1 VIVRGRRTTVHPGT
15 DQLAEDASERAIE
28 PPGPQA
34 APRPSSWGRLAS
46 RYGLLAGL
54 AALIA
59 LFGALEPDAFF
70 TIDNLTSTLTIGTP
84 LLVLAVGL
92 TVPLAMGEFD
102 LSISAS
108 TQLWAVL
115 MITFISSWGLAW
127 GLSFAEVL
135 ACGALAGAL
144 IGIAIVWSGVNAFIV
159 TLGVGTVMAGLEFSV
174 AQGTTLYEN
183 IPASYTSIGI
193 GEVLGIPIAG
203 IVAASFC
210 VAVWLITERTVLG
223 RWMRAVGGNAEAAR
237 LCGVRVD
244 LLRVLGFVASGV
256 AAVLAALLITAQAS
270 SYYPNA
276 ATAMLLPA
284 YAACFLGTTVFRSN
298 VFDVAGTVI
307 GVVFLAVVQN
317 GLLVLGVPT
326 WTAQVAQGGVLVVA
340 VMASKLAAGGQR

>member
-1 VIVRGRRTTVHPGT
+1 MGT
-15 DQLAEDASERAIE
+15 DALTEESSQQ
-28 PPGPQA
+28 PVNVPGPQTT
-34 APRPSSWGRLAS
+34 PPPSPWGRMVA
-46 RYGLLAGL
+46 RYGLVAGL
-54 AALIA
+54 VALVA

-70 TIDNLTSTLTIGTP
+70 TIENLKSTVTIGTP

-92 TVPLAMGEFD
+92 TVPLSMGEFD

-115 MITFISSWGLAW
+115 LITFISVNGISW
-127 GLSFAEVL
+127 GLSFGLVL
-135 ACGALAGAL
+135 ALGALAGAL
-144 IGIAIVWSGVNAFIV
+144 IGLAIVWSGVNAFIV
-159 TLGVGTVMAGLEFSV
+159 TLGVGTVMAGLEFAV
-174 AQGTTLYEN
+174 AQGTTLYEG
-183 IPASYTSIGI
+183 IPLSFTRLGI
-193 GEVLGIPIAG
+193 GEVLGIPVAG
-203 IVAASFC
+203 IIAAAFC
-210 VAVWLITERTVLG
+210 LAVWLVTERTVLG
-223 RWMRAVGGNAEAAR
+223 RQMRAVGGNAEAAR

-244 LLRVLGFVASGV
+244 LLRVLGFVATGI
-256 AAVLAALLITAQAS
+256 AAVLAAMLITAQAS

-298 VFDVAGTVI
+298 IFDVAGTVV

-340 VMASKLAAGGQR
+340 VMASKLASGGRR

>member
-1 VIVRGRRTTVHPGT
+1 MHAGT
-15 DQLAEDASERAIE
+15 DELASTTSGTTIDL
-28 PPGPQA
+28 PGPQS
-34 APRPSSWGRLAS
+34 APPPSRWGRMAS
-46 RYGLLAGL
+46 QYGLLAGL
-54 AALIA
+54 VALVA
-59 LFGALEPDAFF
+59 LFGALEPDAFL
-70 TIDNLTSTLTIGTP
+70 TLDNLRSTLTIGTP

-108 TQLWAVL
+108 TQLWAVV
-115 MITFISSWGLAW
+115 MITFISTHGLAW
-127 GLSFAEVL
+127 GLSFGVVL
-135 ACGALAGAL
+135 VCGALAGAL

-174 AQGTTLYEN
+174 AQGTTLYQD
-183 IPASYTSIGI
+183 IPLSYTRIGI
-193 GEVLGIPIAG
+193 GEIAGVPIAG
-203 IVAASFC
+203 LVAAAFC
-210 VAVWLITERTVLG
+210 LAVWLVTERTVLG
-223 RWMRAVGGNAEAAR
+223 RRMRAVGGNPEAAR

-244 LLRVLGFVASGV
+244 LLRVLGFVATGV
-256 AAVLAALLITAQAS
+256 AAVLAALLVTAQAS

-298 VFDVAGTVI
+298 IFDVAGTVV

-340 VMASKLAAGGQR
+340 VMASKLAAGGRS